1 MRAYPPHTV
10 HPSLSSPPLLSS
22 SPLLSPEPSSVQAWL
37 QHCAVYNEKATWRV
51 GRSERNEKLV
61 EKKNLDGN

>member
-1 MRAYPPHTV
+1 MRAIHHTQSIPP
-10 HPSLSSPPLLSS
+10 SPLLLS

-37 QHCAVYNEKATWRV
+37 QHCAVYNEKATWRI